1 MTGITSSLATYSG
14 QNAAWQ
20 LVDLSS
26 AITAYAG
33 ATARV
38 VFRYQSGSS
47 FTGDLQ
53 LDAISV
59 GPNTYGFESGV
70 DSFETSTTTDGATS
84 SYGSVTSFQALA
96 TGTTNGYWNRDTG
109 NTPSSGTGNL
119 GAYAGSYFVYAE
131 VTSTGFPNK
140 YFWLRGPEVVLE
152 SSSPTLGFALGR
164 EGATIG
170 TLDVY
175 LDITVDPSTPV
186 DVDAEGLSAT
196 SALGTPTVSG
206 AASTGATGVQGLV
219 HIGTIEVGIGKTTLV
234 SGVNANGSVGSVQVN
249 AARSVVVPLSGWGRG
264 GWGEL
269 GFGEGS
275 LGVQATGV
283 VGTVGF
289 IFGATVSVA
298 GVAGTTVLG
307 NTAVEADG
315 AVEALGNAA
324 TGELGSVAV
333 SIEVDVT
340 VTGLEATSALGTAEV
355 DLQLDVPVTGVQ
367 ALGQV
372 GATVVSAS
380 AEVSPVGVS
389 ATGQISP
396 VTILLSQRVRVAG
409 IQGTTALGETTET
422 ADANAIVTG
431 VQATGQVGTV
441 LVWGE
446 IVPNQNAGWVDV
458 DDSQTSSWS
467 DVDNSQTPNWT
478 DIAA

>member
-20 LVDLSS
+20 LIDLSS

-38 VFRYQSGSS
+38 VFRYQGGSS

-84 SYGSVTSFQALA
+84 SYNSVTSFQALA
-96 TGTTNGYWNRDTG
+96 TGTTNGLWNRDTG

-131 VTSTGFPNK
+131 TTSNGAGFPDK

-152 SSSPTLGFALGR
+152 ASNPTLGFALGR

-196 SALGTPTVSG
+196 SALGSPTVSG
-206 AASTGATGVQGLV
+206 AASTGVSGVQGASAV
-219 HIGTIEVGIGKTTLV
+219 GSVFVGIGKTTEVTGVEATGATNSV
-234 SGVNANGSVGSVQVN
+234 SVTTTR
-249 AARSVVVPLSGWGRG
+249 AATVYFQGWGRG

-275 LGVQATGV
+275 LGVQATGA
-283 VGTVGF
+283 VGTVEVG
-289 IFGATVSVA
+289 IGVSVNA
-298 GVAGTTVLG
+298 TGVQGTTVLG

-315 AVEALGNAA
+315 AIEALGNAA
-324 TGELGSVAV
+324 TGEIGTVVVNADANFS
-333 SIEVDVT
+333 
-340 VTGLEATSALGTAEV
+340 VTGVEGTSELGDAGVQQGTSASPVGVQGTTALGTVSVTADSIVTETGLQATSALGSVTVELVLNV
-355 DLQLDVPVTGVQ
+355 DVTGVE
-367 ALGQV
+367 G
-372 GATVVSAS
+372 
-380 AEVSPVGVS
+380 
-389 ATGQISP
+389 
-396 VTILLSQRVRVAG
+396 TIG
-409 IQGTTALGETTET
+409 LGETTET
-422 ADANAIVTG
+422 ADANVYAIG
-431 VQATGQVGTV
+431 IQATGQVGTV

-458 DDSQTSSWS
+458 DDSQT
-467 DVDNSQTPNWT
+467 PNWT
-478 DIAA
+478 EIAA